1 MRYRNHLL
9 VVMLAAAACS
19 SNPQALPVFQP
30 GNLIRSRTELEQ
42 LLADH
47 EASLASPQYSE
58 SERSRIR
65 AEADQIRSRLEYG
78 DFNVGDRISLSV
90 QGEEGV
96 PDTVTV
102 APGQIIELPL
112 FGEISVAGVLRSE
125 IRAHLRDAFS
135 RFITDPVV
143 QASGLLRVSVLGSVG
158 NPGFYTMPAET
169 VLGQAIMVAG
179 GPAGNANLDQVRIRR
194 GPEQIMDG
202 PTTRVALQQ
211 GLTLDQL
218 NLQAGDQIDVPQ
230 RRGIMGILAIMS
242 TVIGSLGFIVWR
254 VL

>member
-1 MRYRNHLL
+1 
-9 VVMLAAAACS
+9 MLAAAACS
-19 SNPQALPVFQP
+19 SNPPTLPVGQP
-30 GNLIRSRTELEQ
+30 GNLVRTRAELEQ
-42 LLADH
+42 QLADH
-47 EASLASPQYSE
+47 ETSLASPQHTE
-58 SERSRIR
+58 TERSRIR
-65 AEADQIRSRLEYG
+65 AEADQIRSRLQYG
-78 DFNVGDRISLSV
+78 DFRVGDRITLSV

-158 NPGFYTMPAET
+158 DPGFYTMPAET
-169 VLGQAIMVAG
+169 VLGQAIMIAG
-179 GPAGNANLDQVRIRR
+179 GPSGSANLEQVRIHR

-218 NLQAGDQIDVPQ
+218 NLQAGDQIEVPQ
-230 RRGIMGILAIMS
+230 RRGFLAIIGIAS
-242 TVIGSLGFIVWR
+242 TLVGTIGFLLWR
-254 VL
+254 VF

>member
-1 MRYRNHLL
+1 
-9 VVMLAAAACS
+9 MLAAAACS

-78 DFNVGDRISLSV
+78 DFRVGDRISLSV
-90 QGEEGV
+90 QGEGDL
-96 PDTVTV
+96 PDTLTV

-112 FGEISVAGVLRSE
+112 FGEIPVAGVLRSE

-135 RFITDPVV
+135 AFIRDPVV
-143 QASGLLRVSVLGSVG
+143 QADGLLRVSVLGAVG
-158 NPGFYTMPAET
+158 SPGFYTMPAQT
-169 VLGQAIMVAG
+169 VLGQAIMIAG
-179 GPAGNANLDQVRIRR
+179 GPSGSANLEQVRIHR

-202 PTTRVALQQ
+202 PTTQLALQQ

-218 NLQAGDQIDVPQ
+218 NLQAGDQIDVPE
-230 RRGIMGILAIMS
+230 RRGILAVLGIVSGVVGTLS
-242 TVIGSLGFIVWR
+242 FLLWR